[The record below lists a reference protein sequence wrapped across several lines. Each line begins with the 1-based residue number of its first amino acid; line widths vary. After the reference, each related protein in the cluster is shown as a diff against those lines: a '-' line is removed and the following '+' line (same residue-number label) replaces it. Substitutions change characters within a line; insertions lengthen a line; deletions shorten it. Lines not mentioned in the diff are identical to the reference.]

1 MSQFRFPLV
10 STAGL
15 SLVNVLKTEL
25 MDEYFFE
32 WVDALAN
39 REIQIGEMKSNEAD
53 SIRMDPSG
61 SLIDAENVYW

>member
-1 MSQFRFPLV
+1 
-10 STAGL
+10 
-15 SLVNVLKTEL
+15 